1 MLKKFTGI
9 LKEPS
14 RSFKVMPII
23 KSRSIIS
30 QWPTAAR
37 TRMNKSKQKIAI
49 LPGDGIGPE
58 AMKQV
63 LRILDAVQAPFEYI
77 EKDAGLTALNNHG
90 SLLPDDTL
98 KAIVD
103 SGIALK
109 GPITTPIGG
118 GFKSI
123 NVTLRQKFDLYAN
136 VRPVVNLPGVKTR
149 YDDVNLTII
158 RENTEDLYTGEERQ
172 VDADTAESIKRI
184 TRKGSERIARYAFEY
199 ARSHGRKSV
208 AAVHKANIMKLSDGL
223 FLKTCEE
230 VALDYAEIEFRSVI
244 VDNCCMQLVVNPLQ
258 FDVIVTENLY
268 GDIIS
273 DLCAGLVGGLGVVPG
288 ANIGKDVAI
297 FEPVH
302 GSAPDIA
309 GQNKANPTALL
320 QSAVM
325 MLRHLNEHER
335 ANRIMAGLFRAL
347 ENPEARTGDLGG
359 KGTTESFAN
368 AIIAAL

>member
-1 MLKKFTGI
+1 MQKK
-9 LKEPS
+9 
-14 RSFKVMPII
+14 
-23 KSRSIIS
+23 
-30 QWPTAAR
+30 TA
-37 TRMNKSKQKIAI
+37 KQKIVI

-58 AMKQV
+58 TMKQV
-63 LRILDAVQAPFEYI
+63 LRILDGVQAPFEYI
-77 EKDAGLTALNNHG
+77 EKDAGLTALERHG
-90 SLLPDDTL
+90 SLLPDDTIN
-98 KAIVD
+98 AIQEH
-103 SGIALK
+103 GIGLK
-109 GPITTPIGG
+109 GPITTPVGG

-149 YDDVNLTII
+149 YDNVNLTIV

-172 VDADTAESIKRI
+172 IDENTAESIKRI

-208 AAVHKANIMKLSDGL
+208 AAVHKANIMKLTDGL
-223 FLKTCEE
+223 FLRTCEE
-230 VALDYAEIEFRSVI
+230 VAKEFSEIEFRNVI

-268 GDIIS
+268 GDILS

-288 ANIGKDVAI
+288 ANIGKGVAI

-320 QSAVM
+320 QSAIM
-325 MLRHLNEHER
+325 MLHHLGEHQRAER
-335 ANRIMAGLFRAL
+335 VMTAL
-347 ENPEARTGDLGG
+347 CKALADTDARTGDLGG
-359 KGTTESFAN
+359 KGSTESFAN
-368 AIIAAL
+368 KILSFL